1 MATRSQDRP
10 LSEAGGK
17 GLFTKELDT
26 SLMMGGIDL
35 AVHSAKDLPTFLPD
49 AITIAGYLPREDV
62 RDVWISPV
70 APSPRELPEGAVVG
84 TASLRRGAM
93 LRRMRPDIEIA
104 LIRGNVQTRLRKIE
118 EGQFAGTLLALA
130 GLRRLGLEDRATYT
144 IPIEDFLPAAGQGA
158 IGITARADDPHVA
171 KRCWRRS
178 CAKPTGV
185 ALAAERAFLTALD
198 GSCRTPI
205 GAHATLDNGRVTL
218 RGTVLR
224 PDGSQ
229 AFDEEMYGDEA
240 DAAAI
245 GTTVGEAIK
254 GRLPAGI
261 LRRVKRCPVI
271 ERICAAR
278 ILPRAAGEGDH
289 AERWWRG
296 LPLPRPSGVFKST
309 LRENET
315 TEIGGGSPLHH
326 AAHGPPPPRLR
337 GRMRA
342 ARPSVRVLLTRAADD
357 AARTARRCSPRATL
371 VGAVAGDRDRRL
383 GAPGR
388 RRRRRRA
395 GNERECLRGRA
406 GFRPCETEARR
417 LMPLYLVGERTVP
430 SALGAG
436 LRGRRHRRGQRSG
449 AVARPRHD
457 DLAGRRQP
465 RLPRGARPQARNRG
479 GTGRCRPM
487 LWRCMEVYRAE
498 AIDAL
503 TDDAERS

>member
-1 MATRSQDRP
+1 MPLASPLRIGTRGSPLALAQAHQTRDRLREAHGLAEADVEIHVIKVAGDAITDRP

-70 APSPRELPEGAVVG
+70 APSPRELPEGAIVG

-93 LRRMRPDIEIA
+93 LRRMRPDVEIA

-144 IPIEDFLPAAGQGA
+144 IPVEDFLPAAGQGA
-158 IGITARADDPHVA
+158 IGITARADDARVA
-171 KRCWRRS
+171 EMLAPILCR
-178 CAKPTGV
+178 PTGV

-240 DAAAI
+240 DAAAL

-254 GRLPAGI
+254 GRLPPGFF
-261 LRRVKRCPVI
+261 
-271 ERICAAR
+271 
-278 ILPRAAGEGDH
+278 GE
-289 AERWWRG
+289 
-296 LPLPRPSGVFKST
+296 
-309 LRENET
+309 
-315 TEIGGGSPLHH
+315 
-326 AAHGPPPPRLR
+326 
-337 GRMRA
+337 
-342 ARPSVRVLLTRAADD
+342 
-357 AARTARRCSPRATL
+357 
-371 VGAVAGDRDRRL
+371 
-383 GAPGR
+383 
-388 RRRRRRA
+388 
-395 GNERECLRGRA
+395 
-406 GFRPCETEARR
+406 
-417 LMPLYLVGERTVP
+417 
-430 SALGAG
+430 
-436 LRGRRHRRGQRSG
+436 
-449 AVARPRHD
+449 
-457 DLAGRRQP
+457 
-465 RLPRGARPQARNRG
+465 
-479 GTGRCRPM
+479 
-487 LWRCMEVYRAE
+487 
-498 AIDAL
+498 
-503 TDDAERS
+503 